1 MSPASERVFLGASWS
16 SFLNASCG
24 VCNSSRWMPRTS
36 LGESPVVKLKG
47 VVWCDQLLGIEKCG
61 TVAPSITL
69 WQPYPG
75 GGGLSYIKL
84 TYILVTGWS
93 PSFILYKCVKLS
105 TGLLQYIVWLKDCFM
120 ETTEWLRG
128 LVDWLLVDWSIDA
141 TYTLGDNQSYTH
153 GLFNRMLK
161 GCSRINPP
169 KLINY
174 NNHLDKTTSFE
185 HLGKV
190 SFTLSNLSMLGNISH
205 PFPSKR
211 TTFLQ
216 N

>member
-1 MSPASERVFLGASWS
+1 MFFSVPREALFLT
-16 SFLNASCG
+16 L
-24 VCNSSRWMPRTS
+24 
-36 LGESPVVKLKG
+36 PVVCATLLAGCHAHPWAKVPLSSWRE
-47 VVWCDQLLGIEKCG
+47 WCDVISCWELKNVARWHLQSPCG
-61 TVAPSITL
+61 NPTRV
-69 WQPYPG
+69 